1 MPFSSNKGQESIR
14 SSVQEFCKG
23 NMAKSL
29 AGSQASAGPLD
40 PKAGKKAIYK

>member
-1 MPFSSNKGQESIR
+1 MSSS
-14 SSVQEFCKG
+14 QEFCKG

-29 AGSQASAGPLD
+29 AGSQAYAGLRD

>member
-1 MPFSSNKGQESIR
+1 MSASIIRMQEPIM

-40 PKAGKKAIYK
+40 PKSGKKAIYK

>member
-1 MPFSSNKGQESIR
+1 MPVSSIKKQEPIR

-23 NMAKSL
+23 NMAKYL

-40 PKAGKKAIYK
+40 PKTGKKAIYK